1 MYRCGHS
8 VRKCRFKSKAILA
21 IPQWSSLDSTLS
33 LLRAPIQSLV
43 RVLRSPHK
51 KKKKRK
57 KERKK
62 VKKRKKKQNSSGE
75 KGKEA
80 NHENEE
86 QNISNCIRKEPFT

>member
-1 MYRCGHS
+1 MVQSWLHTFTAES
-8 VRKCRFKSKAILA
+8 PDS
-21 IPQWSSLDSTLS
+21 IPGQGTK
-33 LLRAPIQSLV
+33 I
-43 RVLRSPHK
+43 SPQK
-51 KKKKRK
+51 KKKK
-57 KERKK
+57 KK